1 MAMVVVNDYDA
12 NNYGKNQKNK
22 LNKSNGEDS
31 EMNSVPQNFMSNWNY
46 KMWPNLEIDPFYK
59 CN

>member
-1 MAMVVVNDYDA
+1 MVVVNDYDA

-46 KMWPNLEIDPFYK
+46 KM
-59 CN
+59 